1 LSVLRLCQ
9 EKTIIFSNKIL
20 VAALFAA
27 LPLFGIASVSAH
39 PAAPNMK
46 TLDPD
51 SDGTISL
58 DEAKLAAANKFE
70 MRDPYKD
77 GTLDAK
83 ELASPAGHALVKLVQ

>member
-1 LSVLRLCQ
+1 
-9 EKTIIFSNKIL
+9 
-20 VAALFAA
+20 
-27 LPLFGIASVSAH
+27 
-39 PAAPNMK
+39 MK

-83 ELASPAGHALVKLVQ
+83 DLASPAGHALVKLVQ